1 VGLKTV
7 RSAAQ
12 HIGDVRNAC
21 RILIES
27 IMEKFHLESQ
37 SVGRILKLILRKSV
51 YKFGIGSTSLNNLQW
66 RTFITV
72 MNTEMRETYQTT
84 KSLLAP

>member
-1 VGLKTV
+1 L
-7 RSAAQ
+7 
-12 HIGDVRNAC
+12 
-21 RILIES
+21 
-27 IMEKFHLESQ
+27 
-37 SVGRILKLILRKSV
+37 ILKKSV